1 VTRLSAFVRF
11 SEEPRRITSSSSGM
25 SEACA
30 DILDVPRQ
38 AAWKIAM
45 VARQYGDKLE
55 QESEGRV
62 S

>member
-1 VTRLSAFVRF
+1 
-11 SEEPRRITSSSSGM
+11 M

-45 VARQYGDKLE
+45 VARQCGDKLKLE